1 MQKYKQSPFLTL
13 RFSNDGSCLID
24 NTFYK
29 TTIEFASHVFR
40 FIQACSPSKTMAEL
54 SELAE
59 SHNLSDEALDKLLKL
74 KFLIE
79 DGASYEELE
88 TRCHR
93 WRELGWQAALDLH
106 LATYNYPFVDYST
119 ASAFDTDRA
128 RMIGYIEEAPPPS
141 RFLNSTSYNEIPVT
155 PVGDFPRVTYS
166 SLLERGAPPQE
177 NLSLKDRFFL
187 FCKASFSATGEKE
200 TGGVTTVRKTI
211 PSGGARHPTEAYPI
225 FFDDLIV
232 PRGVYHFNVERNC
245 LVKINDVDPVEGMRR
260 VSYHQLP
267 TEEGCFAV
275 AYTSVVPRAMWRYR
289 DPRSSRAIWSDL
301 GHCVEGANTN
311 ASALGFIPL
320 SEYPFRESALSELL
334 GKSFLKEPVLHVTY
348 FHA

>member
-1 MQKYKQSPFLTL
+1 M
-13 RFSNDGSCLID
+13 
-24 NTFYK
+24 
-29 TTIEFASHVFR
+29 E
-40 FIQACSPSKTMAEL
+40 
-54 SELAE
+54 
-59 SHNLSDEALDKLLKL
+59 L
-74 KFLIE
+74 KFIVE
-79 DGASYEELE
+79 ADCSRNEELE
-88 TRCHR
+88 ATRHR
-93 WRELGWQAALDLH
+93 WSDLGWQSALDLH

-119 ASAFDTDRA
+119 AAAFDTDRA

-141 RFLNSTSYNEIPVT
+141 RFLNSTSDNEIPVR
-155 PVGDFPRVTYS
+155 VEAEFPHVTYAA
-166 SLLERGAPPQE
+166 LLETGAPDQE
-177 NLSLKDRFFL
+177 ALSLRDRFFL
-187 FCKASFSATGEKE
+187 FCKASFAATGEKE
-200 TGGVTTVRKTI
+200 TGGVTTLRKTI

-232 PRGVYHFNVERNC
+232 PRGMYHFNVERNC
-245 LVKINDVDPVEGMRR
+245 LVQVNDLEPVEAMQR

-267 TEEGCFAV
+267 TEEGAFAV

-311 ASALGFIPL
+311 ALALGFTPL

-348 FHA
+348 FQAY